1 MTTLAYQDGLN
12 GVGGGTN
19 GVHHRQRHHR
29 AKQVSY
35 LPSTGVDLI
44 RDTIRHCGIST
55 PIEDRQTFG
64 IRGLVPA
71 AHIPIELDVERCMEQ
86 MRSKETSLEK
96 YIYLH
101 GIMDVSERLFYAI
114 LTKYT
119 AEVMPIVYTPT

>member
-1 MTTLAYQDGLN
+1 MSTLAYQNGLN
-12 GVGGGTN
+12 GASGPN
-19 GVHHRQRHHR
+19 GVHRQRHPHR

-35 LPSTGVDLI
+35 IPSTGVDLI

-55 PIEDRQTFG
+55 PIEERQIFG

-86 MRSKETSLEK
+86 MRLKETSLEK
-96 YIYLH
+96 YTYLH

-119 AEVMPIVYTPT
+119 AEIMPIVYTPT